1 MKTHSQSLSVLLI
14 DDDEDDHVLIRDM
27 LSDVIRPRFKV
38 NWASGYGTG
47 LEELRSGRHDICL
60 LDYQLGGQTGLG
72 LLREAMQNGCA
83 TPIILLTGREDYT
96 TDIEAM
102 EAGAVDYL
110 IKDHVNSTLLERSIR
125 YALDR
130 RLKERALREL
140 SARILT
146 AQEEERK
153 RIAHELHDS
162 IGASLSA
169 IKYRI
174 ENAHIGMLAGAASP
188 ESLSSVISLVQQTID
203 EARRLMSDL
212 HPPML
217 DDLGILPTVNW
228 LARQFQDVYTHIS
241 IEKAITIEED
251 EVPEGLKIVIFR
263 ILQEA
268 LHNIAKYSKAD
279 LVRLV
284 LTHEDGVITLTV
296 QDNGTGFDV
305 DAVRSKFN
313 PKRGFGLSTMR
324 ERAEFSGGRF
334 AIKSSPG
341 RGTTVRAVWS
351 TLSIR
356 C

>member
-1 MKTHSQSLSVLLI
+1 
-14 DDDEDDHVLIRDM
+14 
-27 LSDVIRPRFKV
+27 
-38 NWASGYGTG
+38 
-47 LEELRSGRHDICL
+47 
-60 LDYQLGGQTGLG
+60 
-72 LLREAMQNGCA
+72 
-83 TPIILLTGREDYT
+83 
-96 TDIEAM
+96 
-102 EAGAVDYL
+102 
-110 IKDHVNSTLLERSIR
+110 
-125 YALDR
+125 
-130 RLKERALREL
+130 
-140 SARILT
+140 
-146 AQEEERK
+146 
-153 RIAHELHDS
+153 
-162 IGASLSA
+162 
-169 IKYRI
+169 
-174 ENAHIGMLAGAASP
+174 
-188 ESLSSVISLVQQTID
+188 
-203 EARRLMSDL
+203 
-212 HPPML
+212 ML